1 MGKSTLFNA
10 LTASKNAEAANFPF
24 CTIDPN
30 IGIVDVVDERLD
42 KLTELSKSKKK
53 IYTNIT
59 FVDIAGLVKGASKG
73 EGLGNKFLSH
83 IREVDAIIHLVRCFD
98 SEKITHVNSKIN
110 PVEDLETIKTEIIL
124 SDIDIIQKKLEKGKK
139 KLLEEKQ
146 IKILEEKL
154 NQLNEGKEIFI
165 NGSDEKK
172 FLSSLGLLSIKPK
185 IIVCNV
191 DEESLANGNAF
202 TKEVQNKYSNEKVVT
217 ICADIEDQ
225 IMGLDNS
232 ERETFM
238 KEIGLNKTGLN
249 QLIKE
254 GYELLNLDTF
264 FTSGPEESRAWT
276 VEKNTPAPKAASVI
290 HTDFEKKFLTTL
302 GLLSIKPKIIV
313 CNVDE
318 ESLATGNAFTEDVKR
333 KYTAEKIVTICADI
347 EDQIM
352 GLDNNERETFMK
364 EIGLNKTGLNQLIKE
379 GYDLL
384 NLDTF
389 FTSGPEESRAWTIEK
404 NTLAPQA
411 ASVIHTD
418 FEKNFIRAEA
428 VTCEDFIKF
437 GSAEKCKENGKLR
450 IEGKDYIVKDGDVL
464 YFRVN
469 P

>member
-1 MGKSTLFNA
+1 MGFKCGIVGLPNVGKSTLFNA

-42 KLTELSKSKKK
+42 KLTKLSNSKKK

-83 IREVDAIIHLVRCFD
+83 IREVDAIVHLVRCFESD
-98 SEKITHVNSKIN
+98 KITHVNSNIN

-124 SDIDIIQKKLEKGKK
+124 SDLDIVQKKLEKGKK
-139 KLLEEKQ
+139 KLLQEKE

-154 NQLNEGKEIFI
+154 NKLNDGKEILSNDEF
-165 NGSDEKK
+165 EKK
-172 FLSSLGLLSIKPK
+172 FLSSLGLLSVKPK

-191 DEESLANGNAF
+191 DEDSLENGNDF
-202 TKEVQNKYSNEKVVT
+202 TESVKKKYSNEKIITV
-217 ICADIEDQ
+217 CADIEDQ
-225 IMGLDNS
+225 IMGLDN
-232 ERETFM
+232 
-238 KEIGLNKTGLN
+238 
-249 QLIKE
+249 
-254 GYELLNLDTF
+254 D
-264 FTSGPEESRAWT
+264 
-276 VEKNTPAPKAASVI
+276 
-290 HTDFEKKFLTTL
+290 
-302 GLLSIKPKIIV
+302 
-313 CNVDE
+313 
-318 ESLATGNAFTEDVKR
+318 
-333 KYTAEKIVTICADI
+333 
-347 EDQIM
+347 
-352 GLDNNERETFMK
+352 ERETFMK

-384 NLDTF
+384 SLDTF
-389 FTSGPEESRAWTIEK
+389 FTSGPDESRAWTVEK
-404 NTLAPQA
+404 NTPAPKA
-411 ASVIHTD
+411 AGVIHTD

>member
-1 MGKSTLFNA
+1 MGFKCGIVGLPNVGKSTLFNA

-42 KLTELSKSKKK
+42 KLTKLSNSKKK

-83 IREVDAIIHLVRCFD
+83 IREVDAIVHLVRCFESD
-98 SEKITHVNSKIN
+98 KITHVNSNIN

-124 SDIDIIQKKLEKGKK
+124 SDLDIVQKKLEKGKK
-139 KLLEEKQ
+139 KLLQEKE

-154 NQLNEGKEIFI
+154 NKLNDGKEILSNDEF
-165 NGSDEKK
+165 EKK
-172 FLSSLGLLSIKPK
+172 FLSSLGLLSVKPK

-191 DEESLANGNAF
+191 DEDSLENGNDF
-202 TKEVQNKYSNEKVVT
+202 TESVKKKYSNEKIITV
-217 ICADIEDQ
+217 CADIEDQ
-225 IMGLDNS
+225 IMGLDN
-232 ERETFM
+232 
-238 KEIGLNKTGLN
+238 
-249 QLIKE
+249 
-254 GYELLNLDTF
+254 D
-264 FTSGPEESRAWT
+264 
-276 VEKNTPAPKAASVI
+276 
-290 HTDFEKKFLTTL
+290 
-302 GLLSIKPKIIV
+302 
-313 CNVDE
+313 
-318 ESLATGNAFTEDVKR
+318 
-333 KYTAEKIVTICADI
+333 
-347 EDQIM
+347 
-352 GLDNNERETFMK
+352 ERETFMK

-389 FTSGPEESRAWTIEK
+389 FTSGPEESRAWTVEK
-404 NTLAPQA
+404 NTPAPKA
-411 ASVIHTD
+411 AGVIHTD

>member
-1 MGKSTLFNA
+1 MGFKCGIVGLPNVGKSTLFNA

-42 KLTELSKSKKK
+42 QLAKLSSSKKK

-98 SEKITHVNSKIN
+98 SDKITHVNSKIS
-110 PVEDLETIKTEIIL
+110 PSSDLETIKTEIVL
-124 SDIDIIQKKLEKGKK
+124 SDLDIVQKKLEKGKK
-139 KLLEEKQ
+139 KLLEDKE

-154 NQLNEGKEIFI
+154 NQLDKNQEVKINNEEE
-165 NGSDEKK
+165 NK
-172 FLSSLGLLSIKPK
+172 FLSSIGLLSIKPK

-191 DEESLANGNAF
+191 DEENLSKGNQY
-202 TKEVQNKYSNEKVVT
+202 TEEVQNKYPNEKIIK

-225 IMGLDNS
+225 LSGLDKN
-232 ERETFM
+232 EKEAFM
-238 KEIGLNKTGLN
+238 
-249 QLIKE
+249 Q
-254 GYELLNLDTF
+254 D
-264 FTSGPEESRAWT
+264 
-276 VEKNTPAPKAASVI
+276 
-290 HTDFEKKFLTTL
+290 
-302 GLLSIKPKIIV
+302 
-313 CNVDE
+313 
-318 ESLATGNAFTEDVKR
+318 
-333 KYTAEKIVTICADI
+333 
-347 EDQIM
+347 
-352 GLDNNERETFMK
+352 
-364 EIGLNKTGLNQLIKE
+364 IGLNKTGLNQLIKE

-384 NLDTF
+384 KLDTF
-389 FTSGPEESRAWTIEK
+389 FTSGPEESRAWTVRK
-404 NTLAPQA
+404 NTIAPKA

-428 VTCEDFIKF
+428 VSCEDFIKY

>member
-1 MGKSTLFNA
+1 MGFKCGIVGLPNVGKSTLFNA

-30 IGIVDVVDERLD
+30 IGIVDVIDKRLD
-42 KLTELSKSKKK
+42 QLSKLSKSKKK

-98 SEKITHVNSKIN
+98 SDKITHVNSKIN
-110 PVEDLETIKTEIIL
+110 PIDDLETIKTEINL
-124 SDIDIIQKKLEKGKK
+124 SDIDLIQKKLEKSKK
-139 KLLEEKQ
+139 KSLKENE
-146 IKILEEKL
+146 IKILENKL
-154 NQLNEGKEIFI
+154 NDLNSEENKKTE
-165 NGSDEKK
+165 SEEEKK
-172 FLSSLGLLSIKPK
+172 FLLELGLLSLKPK

-191 DEESLANGNAF
+191 DEDNLLKGNEY
-202 TKEVQNKYSNEKVVT
+202 TKLVR
-217 ICADIEDQ
+217 
-225 IMGLDNS
+225 L
-232 ERETFM
+232 
-238 KEIGLNKTGLN
+238 
-249 QLIKE
+249 
-254 GYELLNLDTF
+254 
-264 FTSGPEESRAWT
+264 
-276 VEKNTPAPKAASVI
+276 KNTS
-290 HTDFEKKFLTTL
+290 
-302 GLLSIKPKIIV
+302 
-313 CNVDE
+313 
-318 ESLATGNAFTEDVKR
+318 
-333 KYTAEKIVTICADI
+333 EKIVTICADI

-352 GLDNNERETFMK
+352 SLDKDEREIFMK
-364 EIGLNKTGLNQLIKE
+364 EIGLDKTGLNQLIRE

-384 NLDTF
+384 DLDTF
-389 FTSGPEESRAWTIEK
+389 FTSGPEESRAWTIK
-404 NTLAPQA
+404 KDTLAPKA

-428 VTCEDFIKF
+428 VSCEDFIKF

>member
-1 MGKSTLFNA
+1 MGFKCGIVGLPNVGKSTLFNA

-30 IGIVDVVDERLD
+30 IGIVDVVDKRLD
-42 KLTELSKSKKK
+42 QLAKLSSSKKK

-98 SEKITHVNSKIN
+98 SEKITHVNSKIS
-110 PVEDLETIKTEIIL
+110 PSSDLETIKTEIFL
-124 SDIDIIQKKLEKGKK
+124 SDLDIVQKKLEKGKK
-139 KLLEEKQ
+139 KLLEDKE
-146 IKILEEKL
+146 INILEEKL
-154 NQLNEGKEIFI
+154 NQLDKNQEVKINNEEE
-165 NGSDEKK
+165 NK
-172 FLSSLGLLSIKPK
+172 FLSSIGLLSIKPK

-191 DEESLANGNAF
+191 DEENLSKGNQY
-202 TKEVQNKYSNEKVVT
+202 TEEVQNKYPNEKIIK

-225 IMGLDNS
+225 LSGLDKN
-232 ERETFM
+232 EKEAFM
-238 KEIGLNKTGLN
+238 
-249 QLIKE
+249 Q
-254 GYELLNLDTF
+254 D
-264 FTSGPEESRAWT
+264 
-276 VEKNTPAPKAASVI
+276 
-290 HTDFEKKFLTTL
+290 
-302 GLLSIKPKIIV
+302 
-313 CNVDE
+313 
-318 ESLATGNAFTEDVKR
+318 
-333 KYTAEKIVTICADI
+333 
-347 EDQIM
+347 
-352 GLDNNERETFMK
+352 
-364 EIGLNKTGLNQLIKE
+364 IGLNKTGLNQLIKE

-384 NLDTF
+384 KLDTF
-389 FTSGPEESRAWTIEK
+389 FTSGPEESRAWTVRK
-404 NTLAPQA
+404 NTIAPKA

-428 VTCEDFIKF
+428 VSCEDFIKY

>member
-1 MGKSTLFNA
+1 MGFKCGIVGLPNVGKSTLFNA

-30 IGIVDVVDERLD
+30 IGIVDVIDDRLD
-42 KLTELSKSKKK
+42 KLTNLSNSKKK

-83 IREVDAIIHLVRCFD
+83 IREVDAIIHLVRCFESD
-98 SEKITHVNSKIN
+98 KITHVNSKIN
-110 PVEDLETIKTEIIL
+110 PVDDLETIKTEITL
-124 SDIDIIQKKLEKGKK
+124 SDIEVIQKKLDKSKK
-139 KLLEEKQ
+139 KILDEKE

-154 NQLNEGKEIFI
+154 DQLNNGGEIKL
-165 NGSDEKK
+165 NDEKENK
-172 FLSSLGLLSIKPK
+172 FLSNLGLLSIKPK

-191 DEESLANGNAF
+191 DEESLAKGNSF
-202 TKEVQNKYSNEKVVT
+202 TENVKNNHLNENVVI

-225 IMGLDNS
+225 IMGLDRN
-232 ERETFM
+232 ERENFM

-276 VEKNTPAPKAASVI
+276 VKKNTLAPKAASVI
-290 HTDFEKKFLTTL
+290 HTDFEKKF
-302 GLLSIKPKIIV
+302 
-313 CNVDE
+313 
-318 ESLATGNAFTEDVKR
+318 
-333 KYTAEKIVTICADI
+333 
-347 EDQIM
+347 
-352 GLDNNERETFMK
+352 
-364 EIGLNKTGLNQLIKE
+364 
-379 GYDLL
+379 
-384 NLDTF
+384 
-389 FTSGPEESRAWTIEK
+389 
-404 NTLAPQA
+404 
-411 ASVIHTD
+411 
-418 FEKNFIRAEA
+418 IRAET
-428 VTCEDFIKF
+428 VTCEDFFKY

>member
-1 MGKSTLFNA
+1 MGFKCGIVGLPNVGKSTLFNA

-42 KLTELSKSKKK
+42 SLSKLSNSKKK

-73 EGLGNKFLSH
+73 EGLGNKFLAH
-83 IREVDAIIHLVRCFD
+83 IREVDAIIHLVRCFE
-98 SEKITHVNSKIN
+98 SEKITHVNSEIN
-110 PVEDLETIKTEIIL
+110 PIRDLEIIKTEIIL

-139 KLLEEKQ
+139 KLLKEKE
-146 IKILEEKL
+146 ISILEDKL
-154 NQLNEGKEIFI
+154 KLLNKGEDIIGDNDEG
-165 NGSDEKK
+165 NK
-172 FLSSLGLLSIKPK
+172 FLSSIGLLSIKPK

-191 DEESLANGNAF
+191 DEESVSTG
-202 TKEVQNKYSNEKVVT
+202 NKYTKSVKDNHSEEKVVI

-225 IMGLDNS
+225 IMGLDKN
-232 ERETFM
+232 ERESFM
-238 KEIGLNKTGLN
+238 KE
-249 QLIKE
+249 
-254 GYELLNLDTF
+254 
-264 FTSGPEESRAWT
+264 
-276 VEKNTPAPKAASVI
+276 V
-290 HTDFEKKFLTTL
+290 
-302 GLLSIKPKIIV
+302 
-313 CNVDE
+313 
-318 ESLATGNAFTEDVKR
+318 
-333 KYTAEKIVTICADI
+333 
-347 EDQIM
+347 
-352 GLDNNERETFMK
+352 
-364 EIGLNKTGLNQLIKE
+364 GLNKTGLNQLIKE

-389 FTSGPEESRAWTIEK
+389 FTSGPEESRAWTVKK
-404 NTLAPQA
+404 NTLAPKA

-428 VTCEDFIKF
+428 VTCEDFIKY

-450 IEGKDYIVKDGDVL
+450 IEGKDYVVKDGDVL

>member
-1 MGKSTLFNA
+1 MGFKCGIVGLPNVGKSTLFNA

-30 IGIVDVVDERLD
+30 IGVVDVIDERLD
-42 KLTELSKSKKK
+42 HLSKLSNSEKK

-83 IREVDAIIHLVRCFD
+83 IREVDAIIHLVRCFESD
-98 SEKITHVNSKIN
+98 KITHVNSEIN
-110 PVEDLETIKTEIIL
+110 PINDLEVIKTEIIL
-124 SDIDIIQKKLEKGKK
+124 SDIDIIQKKLVKNKRKSLKEKEIEILEK
-139 KLLEEKQ
+139 KLKQ
-146 IKILEEKL
+146 L
-154 NQLNEGKEIFI
+154 NQNQQISIENE
-165 NGSDEKK
+165 
-172 FLSSLGLLSIKPK
+172 
-185 IIVCNV
+185 V
-191 DEESLANGNAF
+191 
-202 TKEVQNKYSNEKVVT
+202 
-217 ICADIEDQ
+217 ED
-225 IMGLDNS
+225 
-232 ERETFM
+232 
-238 KEIGLNKTGLN
+238 
-249 QLIKE
+249 
-254 GYELLNLDTF
+254 
-264 FTSGPEESRAWT
+264 
-276 VEKNTPAPKAASVI
+276 
-290 HTDFEKKFLTTL
+290 KFLTTL

-318 ESLATGNAFTEDVKR
+318 ESLIKGNKFTELVKS
-333 KYTAEKIVTICADI
+333 KYSDEKIVTICADI

-352 GLDNNERETFMK
+352 GLNKSEKETFMK
-364 EIGLNKTGLNQLIKE
+364 EIGLNKTGLNKLIRE

-384 NLDTF
+384 ALDTF
-389 FTSGPEESRAWTIEK
+389 FTSGPEESRAWTIKK
-404 NTLAPQA
+404 NTLAPKA

-450 IEGKDYIVKDGDVL
+450 IEGKDYTVKDGDVL

>member
-1 MGKSTLFNA
+1 MRALVAIVGRPNVGKSTLFNA

-42 KLTELSKSKKK
+42 QLAKLSSSKKK

-98 SEKITHVNSKIN
+98 SEKITHVNSKISPSN
-110 PVEDLETIKTEIIL
+110 DLETIKTEIVL
-124 SDIDIIQKKLEKGKK
+124 SDLDIVQKKLEKGKK
-139 KLLEEKQ
+139 KLLEDKE

-154 NQLNEGKEIFI
+154 NQLDKNQEVKINNEEE
-165 NGSDEKK
+165 NK
-172 FLSSLGLLSIKPK
+172 FLSSIGLLSIKPK

-191 DEESLANGNAF
+191 DEENLSKGNQY
-202 TKEVQNKYSNEKVVT
+202 TEEVQNKYPNEKIIK

-225 IMGLDNS
+225 LSGLDKN
-232 ERETFM
+232 EKEAFM
-238 KEIGLNKTGLN
+238 
-249 QLIKE
+249 Q
-254 GYELLNLDTF
+254 D
-264 FTSGPEESRAWT
+264 
-276 VEKNTPAPKAASVI
+276 
-290 HTDFEKKFLTTL
+290 
-302 GLLSIKPKIIV
+302 
-313 CNVDE
+313 
-318 ESLATGNAFTEDVKR
+318 
-333 KYTAEKIVTICADI
+333 
-347 EDQIM
+347 
-352 GLDNNERETFMK
+352 
-364 EIGLNKTGLNQLIKE
+364 IGLNKTGLNQLIKE

-384 NLDTF
+384 KLDTF
-389 FTSGPEESRAWTIEK
+389 FTSGPEESRAWTVRK
-404 NTLAPQA
+404 NTIAPKA

-428 VTCEDFIKF
+428 VSCEDFIKY

>member
-1 MGKSTLFNA
+1 MGFKCGIVGLPNVGKSTLFNA

-30 IGIVDVVDERLD
+30 IGIVDVIDVRLD
-42 KLTELSKSKKK
+42 QLSKLSNSKKK

-83 IREVDAIIHLVRCFD
+83 IREVDAIIHLVRCFESD
-98 SEKITHVNSKIN
+98 QITHVNSKIN

-124 SDIDIIQKKLEKGKK
+124 SDIDVIQKKLDKGKK
-139 KLLEEKQ
+139 KLLDEKE

-154 NQLNEGKEIFI
+154 SQLNKGNEVTSNDQIEI
-165 NGSDEKK
+165 K

-191 DEESLANGNAF
+191 DEESLAEGNIF
-202 TKEVQNKYSNEKVVT
+202 TKSIKEAHPNEKIVT

-225 IMGLDNS
+225 IMGLDNN

-238 KEIGLNKTGLN
+238 KEIGLSKTGLN

-276 VEKNTPAPKAASVI
+276 VRKNTPAPKAASVI
-290 HTDFEKKFLTTL
+290 HTDFEK
-302 GLLSIKPKIIV
+302 
-313 CNVDE
+313 
-318 ESLATGNAFTEDVKR
+318 
-333 KYTAEKIVTICADI
+333 
-347 EDQIM
+347 
-352 GLDNNERETFMK
+352 
-364 EIGLNKTGLNQLIKE
+364 
-379 GYDLL
+379 
-384 NLDTF
+384 
-389 FTSGPEESRAWTIEK
+389 
-404 NTLAPQA
+404 
-411 ASVIHTD
+411 
-418 FEKNFIRAEA
+418 NFIRAET
-428 VTCEDFIKF
+428 VTCEDFIKY

>member
-1 MGKSTLFNA
+1 MGFKCGIVGLPNVGKSTLFNA

-30 IGIVDVVDERLD
+30 IGIVDVVDERLN
-42 KLTELSKSKKK
+42 KLSKLSNSKKK

-83 IREVDAIIHLVRCFD
+83 IREVDAIIHLVRCFESD
-98 SEKITHVNSKIN
+98 KITHVSSEIN
-110 PVEDLETIKTEIIL
+110 PLNDLETIKTEIIL
-124 SDIDIIQKKLEKGKK
+124 SDIDMIEKKLEKSKKKTLSSKELSILKK
-139 KLLEEKQ
+139 KLVT
-146 IKILEEKL
+146 
-154 NQLNEGKEIFI
+154 LNEGKEELL
-165 NGSDEKK
+165 GDEEENK
-172 FLSSLGLLSIKPK
+172 FLSSIGLLSLKPK

-191 DEESLANGNAF
+191 DEDSLSKGN
-202 TKEVQNKYSNEKVVT
+202 K
-217 ICADIEDQ
+217 
-225 IMGLDNS
+225 
-232 ERETFM
+232 
-238 KEIGLNKTGLN
+238 
-249 QLIKE
+249 
-254 GYELLNLDTF
+254 
-264 FTSGPEESRAWT
+264 
-276 VEKNTPAPKAASVI
+276 
-290 HTDFEKKFLTTL
+290 
-302 GLLSIKPKIIV
+302 
-313 CNVDE
+313 
-318 ESLATGNAFTEDVKR
+318 FTESVKS
-333 KYTAEKIVTICADI
+333 KYPDEKIVTICADI

-352 GLDNNERETFMK
+352 GLDKNERETFMTD
-364 EIGLNKTGLNQLIKE
+364 IGLNKTGLNQLIKE

-389 FTSGPEESRAWTIEK
+389 FTSGPEESRAWTVKK
-404 NTLAPQA
+404 NTSAPKA

-418 FEKNFIRAEA
+418 FEKNFIRAET

>member
-1 MGKSTLFNA
+1 MGFKCGIVGLPNVGKSTLFNA

-30 IGIVDVVDERLD
+30 IGIVDVIDERLD
-42 KLTELSKSKKK
+42 QLSKLSNSKKK

-83 IREVDAIIHLVRCFD
+83 IREVDAIIHLVRCFESD
-98 SEKITHVNSKIN
+98 KITHVNSEIN
-110 PVEDLETIKTEIIL
+110 PIEDLEIIKTEITL
-124 SDIDIIQKKLEKGKK
+124 SDLDIIHKKLEKGKK
-139 KLLEEKQ
+139 KLLQEKE

-154 NQLNEGKEIFI
+154 NLLNSGKELII
-165 NGSDEKK
+165 NDQFERK
-172 FLSSLGLLSIKPK
+172 FLS
-185 IIVCNV
+185 
-191 DEESLANGNAF
+191 
-202 TKEVQNKYSNEKVVT
+202 
-217 ICADIEDQ
+217 
-225 IMGLDNS
+225 
-232 ERETFM
+232 
-238 KEIGLNKTGLN
+238 
-249 QLIKE
+249 
-254 GYELLNLDTF
+254 
-264 FTSGPEESRAWT
+264 
-276 VEKNTPAPKAASVI
+276 
-290 HTDFEKKFLTTL
+290 TL

-318 ESLATGNAFTEDVKR
+318 DSLAKGNTFTKTIKE
-333 KYTAEKIVTICADI
+333 KYSNEKIITICADI

-352 GLDNNERETFMK
+352 GLNNNDRETFMK

-389 FTSGPEESRAWTIEK
+389 FTSGPEESRAWTVVK
-404 NTLAPQA
+404 NTLAPKA

-428 VTCEDFIKF
+428 VSCEDFIKF